1 MFNVLVVF
9 SGPILVFGVVVL
21 FWFTLW
27 LSPCRLYGLG
37 LVLELGR
44 VPILGLG
51 LGSGPCRLGL
61 ASFCFVRSCPVLSCP
76 TLFNSVLANP
86 VFLHLDVL
94 SSSWFVLSCPCLVLT
109 CLVPTCPALCQSSV
123 PSIMFFCI
131 LSTVLAALVSSFAS
145 PSLLDAFSI

>member
-1 MFNVLVVF
+1 MRFCVVF
-9 SGPILVFGVVVL
+9 SGPILVFAVVVL

-61 ASFCFVRSCPVLSCP
+61 ASFCFVRSCPVLSRP
-76 TLFNSVLANP
+76 NLFNSVLANP
-86 VFLHLDVL
+86 VLLHLDVL
-94 SSSWFVLSCPCLVLT
+94 SSSCSVLSCPFFVLT

-123 PSIMFFCI
+123 PSIM
-131 LSTVLAALVSSFAS
+131 LLVLVF
-145 PSLLDAFSI
+145 